1 MTARTDLTS
10 LETLLAVAEHGSIG
24 AAARALGLRQPSV
37 TDRLQR
43 LERHLELSLLE
54 RSPRGTG
61 LTSEGFAVADWARV
75 TLAAS
80 GRLEAG
86 AAALRRRQGGQLRVS
101 ASMTISEYLVPRW
114 LTDLR
119 IAAPEVSV
127 SLRVGNSEQVADD
140 VLGDKADLG
149 FVEGL
154 SVPRGLRQ
162 RVFGSDE
169 LVVVVAGGHPWTRRR
184 RPLTAAELAATP
196 LIVRERGSGTRE
208 TLARALTVLGYE
220 AVPPQLE
227 LGSTAAVK
235 AAVATGQGISVLSR
249 LATADD
255 VAAGRLRTVEV
266 ADLSLRRR
274 LRVIWREHTTLSGPA
289 ADLVRRAR
297 AGSSAA

>member
-1 MTARTDLTS
+1 MTSRTDLAS
-10 LETLLAVAEHGSIG
+10 LETLLAVTEHGSIG

-43 LERHLELSLLE
+43 LERHLELSLLV
-54 RSPRGTG
+54 RSPQGTR
-61 LTSEGFAVADWARV
+61 LTAEGAAVADWARA

-80 GRLEAG
+80 DLLEAG
-86 AAALRRRQGGQLRVS
+86 AAALRRRHGGELRVS

-119 IAAPEVSV
+119 VAAPAVTV

-140 VLGDKADLG
+140 VLRADADLG

-154 SVPRGLRQ
+154 SVPNGLHQ
-162 RVFGSDE
+162 RVFATDE
-169 LVVVVAGGHPWTRRR
+169 LVVVVADGHPWARRR

-208 TLARALTVLGYE
+208 TLARAL
-220 AVPPQLE
+220 AVAGFEPVSPQLE

-235 AAVATGQGISVLSR
+235 AAVATSQGISVLSR
-249 LATADD
+249 LAAADD
-255 VAAGRLRTVEV
+255 VAAGRLRVVEV

-274 LRVIWREHTTLSGPA
+274 LRVVWRQHTTLTGPA
-289 ADLVRRAR
+289 ADLVRRAQ
-297 AGSSAA
+297 AWSAP

>member
-1 MTARTDLTS
+1 MTSRTDLAS
-10 LETLLAVAEHGSIG
+10 LETLLAVTEHGSIG

-43 LERHLELSLLE
+43 LERHLELSLLV
-54 RSPRGTG
+54 RSSQGTR
-61 LTSEGFAVADWARV
+61 LTAEGAAVADWARA

-80 GRLEAG
+80 DLLEAG
-86 AAALRRRQGGQLRVS
+86 AAALRRRHGGELRVS

-119 IAAPEVSV
+119 VAAPAVTV

-140 VLGDKADLG
+140 VLRADADLG

-154 SVPRGLRQ
+154 SVPNGLHQ
-162 RVFGSDE
+162 RVFATDE
-169 LVVVVAGGHPWTRRR
+169 LVVVVADGHPWARRR

-208 TLARALTVLGYE
+208 TLARAL
-220 AVPPQLE
+220 AVAGFEPVSPQLE

-235 AAVATGQGISVLSR
+235 AAVATSQGISVLSR
-249 LATADD
+249 LAAADD
-255 VAAGRLRTVEV
+255 VAAGRLRVVEV

-274 LRVIWREHTTLSGPA
+274 LRVVWRQHTTLTGPA
-289 ADLVRRAR
+289 ADLVRRAQ
-297 AGSSAA
+297 AWSAP

>member
-1 MTARTDLTS
+1 MTSRTDLAS
-10 LETLLAVAEHGSIG
+10 LETLLAVTEHGSIG

-43 LERHLELSLLE
+43 LERHLELSLLV
-54 RSPRGTG
+54 RSPQGTR
-61 LTSEGFAVADWARV
+61 LTAEGAAVADWARA

-80 GRLEAG
+80 DLLEAG
-86 AAALRRRQGGQLRVS
+86 AAALRRRHGGELRVS

-119 IAAPEVSV
+119 VAAPAVTV

-140 VLGDKADLG
+140 VLRADADLG

-154 SVPRGLRQ
+154 SVPNGLHQ
-162 RVFGSDE
+162 RVFATDE
-169 LVVVVAGGHPWTRRR
+169 LVVVVADGHPWARRR

-208 TLARALTVLGYE
+208 TLARAL
-220 AVPPQLE
+220 AVAGFEPVSPQLE

-235 AAVATGQGISVLSR
+235 AAVATSQGISVLSR
-249 LATADD
+249 LAVADD
-255 VAAGRLRTVEV
+255 VAAGRLRVVEV

-274 LRVIWREHTTLSGPA
+274 LRVVWRQHTTLTGPA
-289 ADLVRRAR
+289 ADLVRRAQ
-297 AGSSAA
+297 AWSAP

>member
-1 MTARTDLTS
+1 MTSRTDLAS
-10 LETLLAVAEHGSIG
+10 LETLLAVTEHGSIG

-43 LERHLELSLLE
+43 LERHLELSLLV
-54 RSPRGTG
+54 RSPQGTR
-61 LTSEGFAVADWARV
+61 LTAEGAAVADWARA

-80 GRLEAG
+80 DLLEAG
-86 AAALRRRQGGQLRVS
+86 AAALRRRHGGELRVS

-119 IAAPEVSV
+119 VAAPAVTV

-140 VLGDKADLG
+140 VLRADADLG

-154 SVPRGLRQ
+154 SVPNGLHH
-162 RVFGSDE
+162 RVFATDE
-169 LVVVVAGGHPWTRRR
+169 LVVVVADGHPWARRR

-208 TLARALTVLGYE
+208 TLARAL
-220 AVPPQLE
+220 AVAGFEPVSPQLE

-235 AAVATGQGISVLSR
+235 AAVATSQGISVLSR
-249 LATADD
+249 LAAADD
-255 VAAGRLRTVEV
+255 VAAGRLRVVEV

-274 LRVIWREHTTLSGPA
+274 LRVVWRQHTTLTGPA
-289 ADLVRRAR
+289 ADLARRAQ
-297 AGSSAA
+297 AWSAP

>member
-1 MTARTDLTS
+1 MTSRTDLAS
-10 LETLLAVAEHGSIG
+10 LETLLAVTEHGSIG

-43 LERHLELSLLE
+43 LERHLELSLLV
-54 RSPRGTG
+54 RSPQGTR
-61 LTSEGFAVADWARV
+61 LTAEGAAVADWARA

-80 GRLEAG
+80 DLLEAG
-86 AAALRRRQGGQLRVS
+86 AAALRRRHGGELRVS

-119 IAAPEVSV
+119 VAAPAVTV

-140 VLGDKADLG
+140 VLRADADLG

-154 SVPRGLRQ
+154 SVPNGLHQ
-162 RVFGSDE
+162 RVFATDE
-169 LVVVVAGGHPWTRRR
+169 LVVVVADGHPWARRR
-184 RPLTAAELAATP
+184 RPLTAAALAATP

-208 TLARALTVLGYE
+208 TLARAL
-220 AVPPQLE
+220 AVAGFEPVSPQLE

-235 AAVATGQGISVLSR
+235 AAVATSQGISVLSR
-249 LATADD
+249 LAAADD
-255 VAAGRLRTVEV
+255 VAAGRLRVVEV

-274 LRVIWREHTTLSGPA
+274 LRVVWRQHTTLTGPA
-289 ADLVRRAR
+289 ADLVRRAQ
-297 AGSSAA
+297 AWSAP